1 MKIMITG
8 AAGWLGR
15 KVTARLEH
23 DHELLLTDAADPA
36 EATIFDGT
44 APGGRR
50 RVPLQTDWPYLR
62 ADLSDTARL
71 ERFARGADAVIHL
84 AAIPVGDWNILMP
97 TMQTNVMGTTGILE
111 LVRTLGIRRFVN
123 ASSINA
129 FGTFFW
135 RVSGLD
141 PIRRELPLTEDERPT
156 PEDPYSLTKFLTEEV
171 GHAYHRAFGIE
182 VVNLRFAGVLSDQ
195 RYQKMITD
203 GLPPTEA
210 FPVDLGQWV
219 HEEDVAAG
227 IVLAA
232 TVPTVTSAPTVLGAG
247 DTRLPEPTMQII
259 HRFRPDLEP
268 YLTEPLPGRAPLLSI
283 TRARARLGYQP
294 QFSLDRAKLTPS
306 GPGSATDS
314 R

>member
-15 KVTARLEH
+15 RVAAQLEH
-23 DHELLLTDAADPA
+23 DHELLLTDSADPA

-50 RVPLQTDWPYLR
+50 RVPLETSWPYLR
-62 ADLSDTARL
+62 ADLSDTAQL

-84 AAIPVGDWNILMP
+84 AAIPVGDWNNVIP
-97 TMQTNVMGTTGILE
+97 TMQTNVMGTTGLLE
-111 LVRTLGIRRFVN
+111 LVRHLGVRRFVN

-129 FGTFFW
+129 YGTFFW

-141 PIRRELPLTEDERPT
+141 PVRRELPLTEDEKPM
-156 PEDPYSLTKFLTEEV
+156 PEDPYSLTKFLTEEI
-171 GHAYHRAFGIE
+171 GHAYHRAFGTE
-182 VVNLRFAGVLSDQ
+182 VVNLRFAGVMSDE
-195 RYQKMITD
+195 RYQKSVSD
-203 GLPPTEA
+203 GLPATKT

-219 HEEDVAAG
+219 HEDDVAAG

-232 TVPTVTSAPTVLGAG
+232 TVPTVTSAPIVLGAG
-247 DTRLPEPTMQII
+247 DTRLPEPTMDII

-268 YLTEPLPGRAPLLSI
+268 YLTEPLPGRAPMLSI
-283 TRARARLGYQP
+283 TRARTRLGYTP
-294 QFSLDRAKLTPS
+294 KFGFERAA
-306 GPGSATDS
+306 GVASA
-314 R
+314 

>member
-15 KVTARLEH
+15 RVTARLEH
-23 DHELLLTDAADPA
+23 DHDLLLTDSADPA
-36 EATIFDGT
+36 EATIFDGA

-50 RVPLQTDWPYLR
+50 RVPLRTDWPYLR
-62 ADLSDTARL
+62 ADLADTTQL
-71 ERFARGADAVIHL
+71 ERFAHGADAIIHL
-84 AAIPVGDWNILMP
+84 AAIPVGDWNNLMP

-111 LVRTLGIRRFVN
+111 LVRRLDVRRFVN

-141 PIRRELPLTEDERPT
+141 PVRRELPLTEDEKPV
-156 PEDPYSLTKFLTEEV
+156 PEDPYSLTKFLSEQI
-171 GHAYHRAFGIE
+171 GHAYHRAFGTE
-182 VVNLRFAGVLSDQ
+182 VVNLRFAGVIPNE

-203 GLPPTEA
+203 GLPPTES

-227 IVLAA
+227 IVLAV
-232 TVPTVTSAPTVLGAG
+232 TRPTVTSAPIVLGAA
-247 DTRLPEPTMQII
+247 DTRLPEPTMEII
-259 HRFRPDLEP
+259 RRFRPDLEP
-268 YLTEPLPGRAPLLSI
+268 YLTEPLPSRAPMLSI
-283 TRARARLGYQP
+283 TRARTRLEYQP
-294 QFSLDRAKLTPS
+294 QFSFDGTAAVPS
-306 GPGSATDS
+306 A
-314 R
+314 

>member
-15 KVTARLEH
+15 KVAAQLEHH

-50 RVPLQTDWPYLR
+50 RVPLQTTWPYLR

-71 ERFARGADAVIHL
+71 EQFATGAEVIIHL
-84 AAIPVGDWNILMP
+84 AAIPVGDWDIVMP
-97 TMQTNVMGTTGILE
+97 TLQTNVIGTTGILE
-111 LVRTLGIRRFVN
+111 LVRRLGVRRFVN

-129 FGTFFW
+129 YGTFFW

-141 PIRRELPLTEDERPT
+141 PVRRELPLTEDEKPV
-156 PEDPYSLTKFLTEEV
+156 PEDPYSLTKFLTEEI

-182 VVNLRFAGVLSDQ
+182 VVNLRFAGVISSQ
-195 RYQKMITD
+195 RYEKWMVD
-203 GLPPTEA
+203 GLPPTET

-232 TVPTVTSAPTVLGAG
+232 TVPAVTSAPMVLGAG
-247 DTRLPEPTMQII
+247 DTRLPEPTMEII
-259 HRFRPDLEP
+259 RRLRPDLEP
-268 YLTEPLPGRAPLLSI
+268 YVTEPLPGRAPMLSI
-283 TRARARLGYQP
+283 TRARTRLGYAP
-294 QFSLDRAKLTPS
+294 SFSLDAA
-306 GPGSATDS
+306 GSTA
-314 R
+314 